1 MLLKQISNLCVGTKY
16 SLDEIVA
23 IVRPVIYVW
32 CVVRFG
38 RKSWLPIKICLL
50 LDLIQIMIGV
60 TRLSRS
66 AFYEQKQDNLHAKK

>member
-1 MLLKQISNLCVGTKY
+1 MVLKQISNLCVGTKY
-16 SLDEIVA
+16 SLDEILT

-32 CVVRFG
+32 SVVRFG

-50 LDLIQIMIGV
+50 LDLVQIIIGV

-66 AFYEQKQDNLHAKK
+66 TFYEHKQDSLHAKK